1 VVTKQSSLQHELEE
15 VRATRTM
22 LEGEK
27 TEKLEFSIGLGDKS
41 VAAGTARG

>member
-1 VVTKQSSLQHELEE
+1 MVTKQSSLQHGLED

-27 TEKLEFSIGLGDKS
+27 TEKLEFSIGFYNKS
-41 VAAGTARG
+41 VAAGTPRG